1 MYGCKCSGCGNVIAP
16 DELVMRAV
24 QSVYHT
30 DCFKCDECGDKLEKG
45 DEFILR
51 EGKLFC
57 SADFNVAEHKSDSK
71 FIKNDVEK

>member
-1 MYGCKCSGCGNVIAP
+1 MIAP

-71 FIKNDVEK
+71 LIKSYVEI